1 MKKYYLIAE
10 KNSETLTT
18 IRVSDALGNG
28 RVCLMEFDAPSF
40 SEAVKMFSFSA
51 TGCGKTAICGV
62 AKNGKPYAEVLD

>member
-10 KNSETLTT
+10 KAGAEKMTV
-18 IRVSDALGNG
+18 RVSDAVGPG
-28 RVCLMEFDAPSF
+28 RVCLMEFDAQSF

-62 AKNGKPYAEVLD
+62 AKNGQPYAEIC